1 MRTVLPTAAL
11 AAAFLLSGCAQTIG
25 DIDRTQPNAAL
36 KADFDGVWYYLETV
50 VDVPPAAEAT
60 FEGETSRM
68 EKIVWRIEED
78 WLFAHR
84 AYPLVPGSDD
94 VETETDYG
102 AVDYAEEPVAAFPI
116 LGHFDVERGYNSSTG
131 EQTNTIGENY
141 SDRPWFERDY
151 MRVDWSRNAITNWDF
166 ISEWIATPI
175 EGSFT
180 VDSERDAE
188 RGLYWERDDEDE
200 LVYFDVPRRLLVAPD
215 LIGCLL
221 SSPWYARLYEDC
233 TAADVEVVM
242 SFART
247 EPRRDYEPVHY
258 DDRNMSRFGY
268 FLNERYVYDT
278 QRGVLEST
286 RSKMINR
293 HNIWAA
299 TYERDESGDYLLD
312 EAGRR
317 IPIPIAERPV
327 GVVPYYLNTDFPED
341 DLLVQAAYDSVE
353 EWDEVAREVV
363 ATVQGR
369 SVDDVPEI
377 FILCSN
383 PVVDGDPEGCG
394 EVGLSPRP
402 GDLRYS
408 TLHLVTAETQ
418 QGLLG
423 YGPSATDPETG
434 EIVSGRAYMYGA
446 AMNTYASYALDVI
459 RFTNGDLQPDELV
472 DLEHVREQV
481 AQRAAGSTRI
491 DRVDPG
497 LRDVPV
503 GADRPRE
510 REMRERRN
518 IQREVTPRFDRAAI
532 ANRLERARESGIS
545 MLVAQEEFE
554 PTLAS
559 ALGATHT
566 GVDPAD
572 LDAFDPARWLTP
584 THARYAREQR
594 MRRIARSADTIEM
607 LDPNVI
613 GMAQAYEGRTDYDE
627 MWREIRAEL
636 FRATTLHEIGHT
648 VGLRHNFSGSYDSL
662 NYHDEYWNLRRE
674 NLSNPS
680 SMFDL
685 YELTALTD
693 AQVEGRMREF
703 QYSSIMDY
711 GLTFNSDMQ
720 GLGRYDR
727 SAMMFGYSSGT
738 DASERDGET
747 CEDAGGRVAPDGR
760 CLEHREGFVEIFTTR
775 LASLG
780 GAGAILSEQDELG
793 LYYEDPTA
801 PTVPYLERWHYTTFI
816 QSFPNLSAAFARDW
830 MRLDDYVDERES
842 GIADRAV
849 RVPYLFCSDEW
860 ESALLSCR
868 VFDGGAD
875 PFEVTRNV
883 IDDYRAYYYFQYFKR
898 DRFGWRPWRVLF
910 SHFFNTFLPLSDY
923 YQNWYLSPDGYDDV
937 MDDYY
942 WMAVNMGFNLVVESF
957 ATPSYGTYCTGTNGQ
972 LYNLTD
978 DSGVGP
984 DQTNE
989 YFLTAYCDGSQ
1000 PFYQVPQ
1007 GDGRRRFSS
1016 YDVDSGYNFPD
1027 LPNEAGHYWSTLA
1040 ATWALFDPE
1049 AFVLGSDGDAGT
1061 YAIQY
1066 YDLFDEEIDALV
1078 GHVLTENYG
1087 EYSPVMNVT
1096 GETDGNL
1103 VGELHYQPLARVW
1116 DPNQRRYINP
1126 ETGESIDDSLGP
1138 RRLAALCEPC
1148 TSSNQCSGSTG
1159 SLGGTYCQPLEEGG
1173 TEFFCLQDCTNDAG
1187 LCGDDHT
1194 CNEFGN
1200 CVPDELSCDGRVPAC
1215 SRSQPNGACDDG
1227 LACVG
1232 GECVEPWPIVET
1244 DATFSLMDDLL
1255 FYGMLYSTASWSTR
1269 YNDRTNIVKLGT
1281 GETIEAGEGFEVI
1294 SFTDPISGESYGTVV
1309 EDCENSDSARCDFNQ
1324 TRPSPA
1330 SEMILRG
1337 RELADRYDA
1346 TLRAYW
1352 EDDGSDR
1359 DRELALWRHHSRARF
1374 EMESHLEKI
1383 NDIRAIFNIFGRVY

>member
-1 MRTVLPTAAL
+1 MRSLTLPLAL
-11 AAAFLLSGCAQTIG
+11 LGALFVSGCAQSVG
-25 DIDRTQPNAAL
+25 DLDRTQPNLAL
-36 KADFDGVWYYLETV
+36 KSDLDGVWYYMETV
-50 VDVPPAAEAT
+50 VDVPAAAEAT

-84 AYPLVPGSDD
+84 AYPLIPGSDD
-94 VETETDYG
+94 VENATDYG
-102 AVDYAEEPVAAFPI
+102 AADYEEEPVAAFPI
-116 LGHFDVERGYNSSTG
+116 IGHFDVERGYNAATG
-131 EQTNTIGENY
+131 EQNNTIGENY

-180 VDSERDAE
+180 VDAERDEE
-188 RGLYWERDDEDE
+188 RGLYWERDENDE
-200 LVYFDVPRRLLVAPD
+200 LAYFDVPRRLLVAPD

-221 SSPWYARLYEDC
+221 SSPWYSRLYEDC

-247 EPRRDYEPVHY
+247 EPRRDYEPMQY
-258 DDRNMSRFGY
+258 SDQNMSRYGY

-278 QRGVLEST
+278 QRGVLESS

-293 HNIWAA
+293 HNFWAQ
-299 TYERDESGDYLLD
+299 TYERDAAGDYLLD
-312 EAGRR
+312 DEGRR
-317 IPIPIAERPV
+317 VPIPIAERPV
-327 GVVPYYLNTDFPED
+327 GTVPYYLNVEFSED
-341 DLLVQAAYDSVE
+341 ELMLAAAQDTVDD
-353 EWDEVAREVV
+353 WDDVAREVV
-363 ATVQGR
+363 ATVQG
-369 SVDDVPEI
+369 VDIADVPSI
-377 FILCSN
+377 FILCHN
-383 PVVDGDPEGCG
+383 PVIEADADACG
-394 EVGLSPRP
+394 EVGFSPRP

-408 TLHLVTAETQ
+408 TLHLITAETQ

-434 EIVSGRAYMYGA
+434 EIVSGRAYVYGA
-446 AMNTYASYALDVI
+446 AVNTYASYALDVI
-459 RFTNGDLQPDELV
+459 RFTNGDLAPEDLR

-481 AQRAAGSTRI
+481 AERAAGSTRI
-491 DRVDPG
+491 DRVDPS
-497 LRDVPV
+497 LRDIPV

-554 PTLAS
+554 PTLAG
-559 ALGATHT
+559 ALGASST
-566 GVDPAD
+566 GIDPNE

-594 MRRIARSADTIEM
+594 MRRIARSADYIEM
-607 LDPNVI
+607 LDPNVV
-613 GMAQAYEGRTDYDE
+613 GMAQAYAGRTDYDE

-636 FRATTLHEIGHT
+636 FRATALHEIGHT

-662 NYHDEYWNLRRE
+662 NYQDEYWNLRRE
-674 NLSNPS
+674 NLSTPT

-693 AQVEGRMREF
+693 TQIEGRMREF

-711 GLTFNSDMQ
+711 GLAFNSDIQ

-727 SAMMFGYSSGT
+727 AAMMFGYSGGT
-738 DASERDGET
+738 DASELSADACDT
-747 CEDAGGRVAPDGR
+747 AGGRVAPDGR
-760 CLEHREGFVEIFTTR
+760 CLQHREGFVEVFSTR

-780 GAGAILSEQDELG
+780 RAGQILSDQDELG

-801 PTVPYLERWHYTTFI
+801 PHVPYLERWHYTTFI
-816 QSFPNLSAAFARDW
+816 QGFPSLAAAFARDW
-830 MRLDDYVDERES
+830 MRLDDYVAERET
-842 GIADRAV
+842 GDADRAV

-883 IDDYRAYYYFQYFKR
+883 VDDYRAYYYFQYFKR

-942 WMAVNMGFNLVVESF
+942 WMSINMGFNLIAESF

-978 DSGVGP
+978 EGGSGP
-984 DQTNE
+984 EQTSD
-989 YFLTAYCDGSQ
+989 YFLTAYCDSSA
-1000 PFYQVPQ
+1000 PFYEVPQ
-1007 GDGRRRFSS
+1007 GDGRRRFTA
-1016 YDVDSGYNFPD
+1016 YDVESGYNFPD

-1040 ATWALFDPE
+1040 AAWALFDPE

-1066 YDLFDEEIDALV
+1066 YDLFDDQIDELV
-1078 GHVLTENYG
+1078 SHVLTEDYG
-1087 EYSPVMNVT
+1087 EYSPVMEVK
-1096 GETDGNL
+1096 GESGDNL
-1103 VGELHYQPLARVW
+1103 VGTLHYQPIARVW

-1126 ETGESIDDSLGP
+1126 ETGEVLDTALGP

-1148 TSSNQCSGSTG
+1148 TSSNQCNGSTG

-1173 TEFFCLQDCTNDAG
+1173 TDFFCLQDCTENPG

-1194 CNEFGN
+1194 CDAIGN
-1200 CVPDELSCDGRVPAC
+1200 CVPDSLSCDGNVPTC
-1215 SRSQPNGACDDG
+1215 SRTSPNGACADG
-1227 LACVG
+1227 LACVA
-1232 GECVEPWPIVET
+1232 GECVEPWPVVET
-1244 DATFSLMDDLL
+1244 DATFSLMDDLV

-1269 YNDRTNIVKLGT
+1269 YNDRVNIVKLGT
-1281 GETIEAGEGFEVI
+1281 GETIDAGEGFEVLT
-1294 SFTDPISGESYGTVV
+1294 FTDPISGEVYGTVV
-1309 EDCENSDSARCDFNQ
+1309 EDCETSESARCDFNQ
-1324 TRPSPA
+1324 VRSSPA
-1330 SEMILRG
+1330 SEMITRG
-1337 RELADRYDA
+1337 QELAARYDA
-1346 TLRAYW
+1346 TMRAYW
-1352 EDDGSDR
+1352 EDDGSDP
-1359 DRELALWRHHSRARF
+1359 DRENELWRYFSRSRF
-1374 EMESHLEKI
+1374 ELESHLEKI